1 MQEEEESMK
10 ESCQKRRRGNV
21 KDVFFYYLKLLMSQ
35 DIHIWKM
42 KNKKNIMMTI
52 ILMINLSFCVT
63 LTILLRI
70 IKFNF

>member
-52 ILMINLSFCVT
+52 ILMINLSFCSVNS
-63 LTILLRI
+63 L
-70 IKFNF
+70 